1 MDRTEYWDTL
11 SVSQSDGAACPVM
24 RQPGHKSGRRE
35 GKGMD
40 IRIGNT
46 IKAYS
51 TEEILEEIKQRGST
65 TTIVID
71 QPGTNYYI
79 SVPALNKDIKGCI
92 NGLTKEKVVIT
103 ITAIK

>member
-1 MDRTEYWDTL
+1 MKSPE
-11 SVSQSDGAACPVM
+11 VAGFI
-24 RQPGHKSGRRE
+24 PGMNSNKVLPSGGDKRRRKE
-35 GKGMD
+35 EKAMD

-51 TEEILEEIKQRGST
+51 TEEILEEVKQRGST

-71 QPGTNYYI
+71 QPGTSYYI

-92 NGLTKEKVVIT
+92 NGLTKDKVVIT

>member
-1 MDRTEYWDTL
+1 
-11 SVSQSDGAACPVM
+11 
-24 RQPGHKSGRRE
+24 
-35 GKGMD
+35 MD

-71 QPGTNYYI
+71 QPSISYYI

-103 ITAIK
+103 LTVIK

>member
-1 MDRTEYWDTL
+1 
-11 SVSQSDGAACPVM
+11 
-24 RQPGHKSGRRE
+24 
-35 GKGMD
+35 MD

-51 TEEILEEIKQRGST
+51 TEEILEEIKRRGST

-71 QPGTNYYI
+71 QPSISYYI
-79 SVPALNKDIKGCI
+79 DVPALDKEIKGCT